1 MSALTFVT
9 ADAPFTDSGNTAWV
23 LAAAALVLFMTPGLA
38 LFYGGMVRTK
48 SVLNMMMMSFIT
60 MGTVGTVWILWGYSE
75 TFANDIGGGLIGNP
89 FEHFGLTGVLDAI
102 YGYVPADAAAGTAA
116 AGGIPGGAFV
126 AFQVVFAII
135 AVALVSGAIA
145 DRAKFVTWT
154 VFTVIWATLVYFPA
168 AHWVFAFSG
177 FAAETGGWIANKA
190 DGLFLGGAGAYD
202 FAGGTAIHI
211 NAGVAG
217 LALAILLRK
226 RVGWPR
232 RPDASAQPDA
242 RHDRRRHP
250 VVRLVRLQRRL
261 GAQRRHPGLPASG
274 STPSARPAP
283 PCSAGSSRR
292 RSATATPPRSARPP
306 VSSPASSPSPRP
318 APPSR
323 PSGALVVGLVA
334 GVGCALAVGLKFR
347 FGFDDSLDVVGVH
360 LVGGLIG
367 TLLIGFLADA
377 TNSPT
382 GTAGLSMND
391 GLFLGGGLG
400 QLGAQALG
408 AFAVLIFSFVVT
420 FIIGWVL
427 HKTMGFTRLRGG
439 RGQRYR
445 PRWST
450 PRPRTTSAPS
460 RVAAVA
466 CPPRA
471 SWPTNP
477 TARRRRAVLQGRGIR
492 VKLITAIIKPHQLD
506 EVKEALEAFGVAGM
520 TISEASGYGRQRGH
534 SEVYRGAEYTVDF
547 VPKVRLEVLVDDV
560 DSADVLE
567 VILKAAQTGRIG
579 DGKIWSVPVEEVV
592 RVRTGERGV
601 DAL

>member
-9 ADAPFTDSGNTAWV
+9 ADKPFTDSGNTAWV

-75 TFANDIGGGLIGNP
+75 AFGNDVGLGLLGNP
-89 FEHFGLTGVLDAI
+89 FEHFGLKGVLDAI
-102 YGYVPADAAAGTAA
+102 YGYVPASAGAPA

-226 RVGWPR
+226 RVGWPKEPM
-232 RPDASAQPDA
+232 RPHNLTLVMIGAGILWFGWFGFNAGSALSAGTLASG
-242 RHDRRRHP
+242 
-250 VVRLVRLQRRL
+250 VWVNTL
-261 GAQRRHPGLPASG
+261 GATCTAMLGWLITEKIRDGHATSLGAASG
-274 STPSARPAP
+274 VVAGLVAITPA
-283 PCSAGSSRR
+283 C
-292 RSATATPPRSARPP
+292 AT
-306 VSSPASSPSPRP
+306 VSPW
-318 APPSR
+318 
-323 PSGALVVGLVA
+323 GALVVGLAA

-382 GTAGLSMND
+382 GTAGLEMND
-391 GLFLGGGLG
+391 GLLLGGGLG
-400 QLGAQALG
+400 QLWAQTLG
-408 AFAVLIFSFVVT
+408 AVAVLVYSFVVT
-420 FIIGWVL
+420 FAIGWVL
-427 HKTMGFTRLRGG
+427 HKTMGFT
-439 RGQRYR
+439 
-445 PRWST
+445 
-450 PRPRTTSAPS
+450 
-460 RVAAVA
+460 
-466 CPPRA
+466 
-471 SWPTNP
+471 
-477 TARRRRAVLQGRGIR
+477 
-492 VKLITAIIKPHQLD
+492 
-506 EVKEALEAFGVAGM
+506 
-520 TISEASGYGRQRGH
+520 ISE
-534 SEVYRGAEYTVDF
+534 E
-547 VPKVRLEVLVDDV
+547 
-560 DSADVLE
+560 
-567 VILKAAQTGRIG
+567 
-579 DGKIWSVPVEEVV
+579 EEVSGIDLLEHAETAYDLGSFTGGSRSLPTSGV
-592 RVRTGERGV
+592 VAERTRQPVADEPSAKEG
-601 DAL
+601 ASA